1 MLSTPPRSFGLAS
14 HMHPAWIARRHAALC
29 LAAAAL
35 LLTQLP
41 ACASRS
47 HAEEQP
53 VSMSVVDRETGQAM
67 TTYRKE
73 GRTYVAGRPAARY
86 AIRLTNQTGG
96 RVMVVLSVDGVNVI
110 TGETASAG
118 QTGYVLGP
126 WQSYDIA
133 GWRKSDTAIASFV
146 FAALGDS
153 YAARTGR
160 PGNVGVIGMA
170 AFLEKPE
177 PQVMQQRQ
185 APPSAADRL
194 GGVGKAESRADT
206 VMEGSSAANAAQ
218 RAAPAAPSADG
229 RAAGE
234 VTASATAQ
242 LAPTERLG
250 TGHGQREWSVSRRTS
265 FEKLSSTPQAV
276 VEIAY
281 DSFANLVLA
290 GVIPT
295 PTAQARAFPSDGVR
309 GFVPDPPAR

>member
-1 MLSTPPRSFGLAS
+1 MLSTPPGSFGLAGLK
-14 HMHPAWIARRHAALC
+14 HPALIARRHAALC
-29 LAAAAL
+29 LAGAL

-41 ACASRS
+41 ACASRPQ
-47 HAEEQP
+47 AGGQP
-53 VSMSVVDRETGQAM
+53 VSMSIVDRETGQAM
-67 TTYRKE
+67 TAYRKD
-73 GRTYVAGRPAARY
+73 GRTYVAGSPASRY
-86 AIRLTNQTGG
+86 AVRLANQTGG

-110 TGETASAG
+110 TGETASVG
-118 QTGYVLGP
+118 QTGYVLDP

-133 GWRKSDTAIASFV
+133 GWRKSDTAIAAFV

-177 PQVMQQRQ
+177 PQAMRQRQ
-185 APPSAADRL
+185 EPPTTADRL
-194 GGVGKAESRADT
+194 GSVGKAESRVDAAKAESGAGNVAHPATPADR
-206 VMEGSSAANAAQ
+206 SADSQAAGET
-218 RAAPAAPSADG
+218 APSA
-229 RAAGE
+229 AAR
-234 VTASATAQ
+234 

-250 TGHGQREWSVSRRTS
+250 TGHGQREWSVSRRTR
-265 FEKLSSTPQAV
+265 FEKLSSTPQDV

-290 GVIPT
+290 GVIPA
-295 PTAQARAFPSDGVR
+295 PTAQARAFPSDGRR

>member
-1 MLSTPPRSFGLAS
+1 MPSTPPRSFGLAS
-14 HMHPAWIARRHAALC
+14 HTHPAWIARRHAALC
-29 LAAAAL
+29 LAGAL
-35 LLTQLP
+35 LLAQLP

-47 HAEEQP
+47 QSDGQP
-53 VSMSVVDRETGQAM
+53 VSMSIVDRETGQAM
-67 TTYRKE
+67 TTYRKD
-73 GRTYVAGRPAARY
+73 GRTYVAGRPASRY
-86 AIRLTNQTGG
+86 AIRLANQTGG
-96 RVMVVLSVDGVNVI
+96 RVMVMLSVDGVNVI
-110 TGETASAG
+110 SGETASVG
-118 QTGYVLGP
+118 QTGYVLDP

-177 PQVMQQRQ
+177 PQTMRQRHD
-185 APPSAADRL
+185 PPTTADRI
-194 GGVGKAESRADT
+194 GSEGKAESRADAT
-206 VMEGSSAANAAQ
+206 KAQADADNAAQ
-218 RAAPAAPSADG
+218 PARPAGRSADNQ
-229 RAAGE
+229 AAGE
-234 VTASATAQ
+234 VAASATAR

-265 FEKLSSTPQAV
+265 FEKLSSTPQDV

-290 GVIPT
+290 GVIPA
-295 PTAQARAFPSDGVR
+295 PTAQARAFPNDGLR

>member
-1 MLSTPPRSFGLAS
+1 MLSTPPRSAGLAGPK
-14 HMHPAWIARRHAALC
+14 HPALIARRHAALC
-29 LAAAAL
+29 LAGAL
-35 LLTQLP
+35 LLAQLP

-47 HAEEQP
+47 HADAQL
-53 VSMSVVDRETGQAM
+53 VSMSIVDRETGQSM
-67 TTYRKE
+67 TTYRKDS
-73 GRTYVAGRPAARY
+73 RTYVAGRPASRY
-86 AIRLTNQTGG
+86 AIRLANQTGG

-110 TGETASAG
+110 TGETASVG
-118 QTGYVLGP
+118 QTGYVLDP

-153 YAARTGR
+153 YATRTGR

-177 PQVMQQRQ
+177 PQAMRQRHD
-185 APPSAADRL
+185 PPSTAERL
-194 GGVGKAESRADT
+194 GSVGKAESRVDAAKAQADA
-206 VMEGSSAANAAQ
+206 GNA
-218 RAAPAAPSADG
+218 AAPATPADLSADSQ
-229 RAAGE
+229 AASE
-234 VTASATAQ
+234 VAASATAR

-265 FEKLSSTPQAV
+265 FEKLSSTPQDV
-276 VEIAY
+276 VEITY

-295 PTAQARAFPSDGVR
+295 PTVQARAFPSDRLR

>member
-14 HMHPAWIARRHAALC
+14 HTHPAWIDRRHAALC
-29 LAAAAL
+29 LAGAL

-47 HAEEQP
+47 QADGQP
-53 VSMSVVDRETGQAM
+53 VSMSIVDRETGQAM
-67 TTYRKE
+67 TTYRKD
-73 GRTYVAGRPAARY
+73 GRTFVAGRPASRY
-86 AIRLTNQTGG
+86 AIRLANQTGG

-110 TGETASAG
+110 TGEAAAVG
-118 QTGYVLGP
+118 QAGYVLDP

-146 FAALGDS
+146 FAAMGDS
-153 YAARTGR
+153 YAVRTGR

-177 PQVMQQRQ
+177 PQAMRQRHD
-185 APPSAADRL
+185 PPSTADRL
-194 GGVGKAESRADT
+194 GNVGKAESRVDAAR
-206 VMEGSSAANAAQ
+206 EEASAGNAAQ
-218 RAAPAAPSADG
+218 PAAPAARSADNQ
-229 RAAGE
+229 AAGE
-234 VTASATAQ
+234 VAAAATAR

-265 FEKLSSTPQAV
+265 FEKLSSTPQDVA
-276 VEIAY
+276 EIAY

-295 PTAQARAFPSDGVR
+295 PTAQARAFPSDGLR
-309 GFVPDPPAR
+309 GFVPDPPSR

>member
-1 MLSTPPRSFGLAS
+1 MSSSPPRSFGLAS
-14 HMHPAWIARRHAALC
+14 LARPALMARRHAALC
-29 LAAAAL
+29 LAGAL

-47 HAEEQP
+47 LVDGQP
-53 VSMSVVDRETGQAM
+53 VSMSIVDRETGQAM
-67 TTYRKE
+67 TAYRKD
-73 GRTYVAGRPAARY
+73 GRTYVAGRPASRY
-86 AIRLTNQTGG
+86 AIRLANQTGG

-110 TGETASAG
+110 TGETASVG
-118 QTGYVLGP
+118 QSGYVLDP

-170 AFLEKPE
+170 VFLEKPE
-177 PQVMQQRQ
+177 PQALRQRHD
-185 APPSAADRL
+185 PPSVAERL
-194 GGVGKAESRADT
+194 GSVGKAAESRVDAAKAEADA
-206 VMEGSSAANAAQ
+206 GSAAT
-218 RAAPAAPSADG
+218 PATPADRSADSQS
-229 RAAGE
+229 AAKSA
-234 VTASATAQ
+234 ASAIAR

-265 FEKLSSTPQAV
+265 FEKLGSTPQDV
-276 VEIAY
+276 VEVAY

-290 GVIPT
+290 GVIPA
-295 PTAQARAFPSDGVR
+295 PTAQARAFPSDRPR
-309 GFVPDPPAR
+309 GFVPDPPLR

>member
-14 HMHPAWIARRHAALC
+14 PKHPALIARRHAALC
-29 LAAAAL
+29 LAGAL
-35 LLTQLP
+35 LLAQLP

-47 HAEEQP
+47 HAGGQP
-53 VSMSVVDRETGQAM
+53 VSMSIVDRETGQAM
-67 TTYRKE
+67 TSYLKD
-73 GRTYVAGRPAARY
+73 GRTYIAGRPASRY
-86 AIRLTNQTGG
+86 AIRLANQTGG

-110 TGETASAG
+110 TGETASVS
-118 QTGYVLGP
+118 QSGYVLDP

-177 PQVMQQRQ
+177 PQAMRQRHD
-185 APPSAADRL
+185 APSTAERL
-194 GGVGKAESRADT
+194 GSVGKAESRVDAAKAEADA
-206 VMEGSSAANAAQ
+206 GSA
-218 RAAPAAPSADG
+218 AAPASPAGRSADSQ
-229 RAAGE
+229 AAGE
-234 VTASATAQ
+234 IAAPATAR

-250 TGHGQREWSVSRRTS
+250 TGHGQREWSVSRRTG
-265 FEKLSSTPQAV
+265 FEKLSSTPQDV

-290 GVIPT
+290 GVIPA
-295 PTAQARAFPSDGVR
+295 PTAQARAFPSDGHR
-309 GFVPDPPAR
+309 GFVPDPPTR